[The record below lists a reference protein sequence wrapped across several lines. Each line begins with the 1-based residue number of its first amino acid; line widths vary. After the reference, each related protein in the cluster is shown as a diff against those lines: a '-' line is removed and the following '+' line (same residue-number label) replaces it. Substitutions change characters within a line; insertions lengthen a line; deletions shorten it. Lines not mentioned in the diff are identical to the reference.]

1 MTISEMPDSAFTLVT
16 PPWKLGFQS
25 NSAAGGY
32 LKFCCS
38 SFDPELHLEVT
49 RLRKVCW
56 KMCRYWS
63 PIHLPIRSLTKLNSL
78 RWWFCFVRKIRGR
91 GLCPV
96 LGPEIWL
103 TQVAANF
110 QQIRTNS
117 VRNKTLSPCSVLD
130 QDVICHLPEWGVSF
144 DPYTIKWTWFSAA
157 SPVFKIF
164 QIPIICSV
172 V

>member
-78 RWWFCFVRKIRGR
+78 RWWFFFVRKIRGR

-117 VRNKTLSPCSVLD
+117 VRNKTYPHALSWTRMWFVTCLNGECPLTLTLSNERGFQPQVLFSKYFKSRSF
-130 QDVICHLPEWGVSF
+130 LP
-144 DPYTIKWTWFSAA
+144 
-157 SPVFKIF
+157 
-164 QIPIICSV
+164 
-172 V
+172 